1 MTLTIKRVPT
11 VVSIHQLDEDEN
23 DPKASLVRGV
33 CAPGSALPTLST
45 APRRAAIKAMKKV
58 RSFGSFDDLR
68 VPDLAS
74 ERDSASEASFDGSGA
89 FARAPASDDGSC
101 SDGDTGST
109 GGGYVQDVSPFDRI
123 LLSAWEDR
131 FAAGLFRYD
140 VTAVKTKVVPG
151 GCGFVA
157 QFNEGRAT
165 KKRPTEF
172 SVDEVCQA
180 YDANKFNFTKAD
192 KSEILFAFRD
202 ARAEEEAREDPGTGD
217 LFGNNRHDRHSGSA
231 NNRHSGSTFDAARV
245 VENDG
250 VSPTVVLINV
260 SPIEYGHVL
269 LCPRVLEGLP
279 QRVSPETLLPPLL
292 MAAESRNPYFRVGYN
307 SLGAYA
313 TINHLHFQAYY
324 LMEAFP
330 IERAPTRRL
339 PARVFPTKR
348 HRHGI
353 KVSEVTEYPVRCVC
367 FERGDGFESLA
378 HMVGVACQRLQ
389 ERNCPFNLLVADHG
403 ARVFLIPQ
411 KFSQRVAAGEVPAD
425 VVATGVNPAVFEISG
440 HLLYKTQ
447 EDYDS
452 CSQEAA
458 QRMLECASLT
468 EEDFYDTVAFALED
482 DDAPSAMATFAG
494 AKLGAG
500 VGGRLATIRGSVDG
514 ACSEARV
521 TLDADVAAAKRVAT
535 KAGDVSPKSLT
546 GGPGSSV
553 SSGD

>member
-1 MTLTIKRVPT
+1 
-11 VVSIHQLDEDEN
+11 
-23 DPKASLVRGV
+23 
-33 CAPGSALPTLST
+33 
-45 APRRAAIKAMKKV
+45 
-58 RSFGSFDDLR
+58 
-68 VPDLAS
+68 
-74 ERDSASEASFDGSGA
+74 
-89 FARAPASDDGSC
+89 
-101 SDGDTGST
+101 
-109 GGGYVQDVSPFDRI
+109 
-123 LLSAWEDR
+123 
-131 FAAGLFRYD
+131 LF
-140 VTAVKTKVVPG
+140 V
-151 GCGFVA
+151 
-157 QFNEGRAT
+157 
-165 KKRPTEF
+165 
-172 SVDEVCQA
+172 
-180 YDANKFNFTKAD
+180 
-192 KSEILFAFRD
+192 
-202 ARAEEEAREDPGTGD
+202 
-217 LFGNNRHDRHSGSA
+217 NRHDRHSNGS

>member
-1 MTLTIKRVPT
+1 MTLTIKKVPT
-11 VVSIHQLDEDEN
+11 VVSLHKLDDDAD
-23 DPKASLVRGV
+23 DPKANLVHRV
-33 CAPGSALPTLST
+33 CAPGSTLPTLNY

-68 VPDLAS
+68 VPDLAH
-74 ERDSASEASFDGSGA
+74 ERDTASEGSFPGEGA
-89 FARAPASDDGSC
+89 FARAPASDDGEEL

-172 SVDEVCQA
+172 AVDEVCQA
-180 YDANKFNFTKAD
+180 FDANKFNFTKAD

-202 ARAEEEAREDPGTGD
+202 ARAETEALE
-217 LFGNNRHDRHSGSA
+217 SA
-231 NNRHSGSTFDAARV
+231 SKTRGSTFDAARL
-245 VENDG
+245 VEDDG
-250 VSPTVVLINV
+250 ISPTVVLINV

-269 LCPRVLEGLP
+269 LCPRVLERLP

-339 PARVFPTKR
+339 PARVYPTKR

-353 KVSEVTEYPVRCVC
+353 KVSETTGYPVRCVC

-378 HMVGVACQRLQ
+378 QMVGVACQRLQ
-389 ERNCPFNLLVADHG
+389 ETNVPFNLLIADHG

-411 KFSQRVAAGEVPAD
+411 KFSQRIAKGEVPED

-440 HLLYKTQ
+440 HLLYKTR
-447 EDYDS
+447 EDYDA
-452 CSQEAA
+452 CSQAAA

-468 EEDFYDTVAFALED
+468 EEDFYDTVALALED
-482 DDAPSAMATFAG
+482 DDAPSAMERRFESREAG
-494 AKLGAG
+494 KK

-521 TLDADVAAAKRVAT
+521 TLDADVAAAKAT
-535 KAGDVSPKSLT
+535 RGDVSPKSLT
-546 GGPGSSV
+546 GGPCSSV
-553 SSGD
+553 SSGDDALAA

>member
-11 VVSIHQLDEDEN
+11 VVSIHQLDEDET

-180 YDANKFNFTKAD
+180 YDASKFNFTKAD

-202 ARAEEEAREDPGTGD
+202 ARAEEEALDPETRES
-217 LFGNNRHDRHSGSA
+217 FKNNSA
-231 NNRHSGSTFDAARV
+231 NRLSGSTFDAARV
-245 VENDG
+245 VEDDG
-250 VSPTVVLINV
+250 ESPTVVLINV

-447 EDYDS
+447 EDYDA
-452 CSQEAA
+452 CSQETA

-468 EEDFYDTVAFALED
+468 EEDFYETVALALED
-482 DDAPSAMATFAG
+482 DDAPSAMATFKKAG
-494 AKLGAG
+494 ARGAG
-500 VGGRLATIRGSVDG
+500 NRGGRLATIRGSVDG

-521 TLDADVAAAKRVAT
+521 TLDADVAAALQKKT
-535 KAGDVSPKSLT
+535 GDVSPKSLT
-546 GGPGSSV
+546 GGAGSSV
-553 SSGD
+553 SSGDDALAA